1 MHRRQE
7 AIYFEVQWIAKDT
20 FKGAKVSWTFNGLL
34 LDRVHDGEAADRHG
48 MVDGDL
54 VIAINGMV
62 LRGVPRPVVLS
73 LLEKSRPLV
82 IWFERDA
89 NVILW
94 KLRKMS
100 DAVERVQKHVDLSLP
115 RQLALPTPVLEEPS
129 TIIEE
134 EESEEEEEEE
144 FVDFAASDE
153 DVTEL
158 VTEAHT
164 ETGVAQDSAGP
175 GAWWTLPST
184 RTNYAALE
192 VGHVSPGPWW
202 ALPSARTN
210 YVHLAT
216 RAAPAAAAPRWWA
229 LPSGRTNYVHLGA
242 GPKIPKAKKKAA
254 AAPTT
259 APVEVE
265 EDAQLAELPLS
276 PGTPDL
282 PENRR
287 GRLPP
292 GWYSAFTQDAD
303 GQEEYFYNDPSD
315 GTPQVSCWLESEAWT
330 YYYQQTMPEA
340 AVRVINEGR
349 NPQSGALRRPKGQR
363 GIEPVWI

>member
-1 MHRRQE
+1 MAWRRGRG
-7 AIYFEVQWIAKDT
+7 IAALRRLKDRLLPG
-20 FKGAKVSWTFNGLL
+20 GAK
-34 LDRVHDGEAADRHG
+34 AA
-48 MVDGDL
+48 
-54 VIAINGMV
+54 
-62 LRGVPRPVVLS
+62 
-73 LLEKSRPLV
+73 
-82 IWFERDA
+82 
-89 NVILW
+89 
-94 KLRKMS
+94 
-100 DAVERVQKHVDLSLP
+100 
-115 RQLALPTPVLEEPS
+115 
-129 TIIEE
+129 
-134 EESEEEEEEE
+134 
-144 FVDFAASDE
+144 
-153 DVTEL
+153 
-158 VTEAHT
+158 
-164 ETGVAQDSAGP
+164 
-175 GAWWTLPST
+175 
-184 RTNYAALE
+184 
-192 VGHVSPGPWW
+192 
-202 ALPSARTN
+202 
-210 YVHLAT
+210 
-216 RAAPAAAAPRWWA
+216 WWA

-242 GPKIPKAKKKAA
+242 GPKIPKAKKKAT

-265 EDAQLAELPLS
+265 EAAQLAELPLS

-292 GWYSAFTQDAD
+292 GWYSAFTQDEN